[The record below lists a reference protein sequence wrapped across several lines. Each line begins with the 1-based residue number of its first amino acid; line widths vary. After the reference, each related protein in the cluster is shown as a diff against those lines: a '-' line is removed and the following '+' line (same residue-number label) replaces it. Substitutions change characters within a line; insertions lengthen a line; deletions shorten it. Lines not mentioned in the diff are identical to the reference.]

1 MALDTVVICAR
12 LDESAAAF
20 GLSQAALA
28 AVLKDGVTSC
38 TALLTSPHAAL
49 SMAATARIFYFRA
62 RFCTRQREFSHALTD
77 LAFSQSLNPMDD
89 EV

>member
-1 MALDTVVICAR
+1 MSAR
-12 LDESAAAF
+12 LDASAAAC
-20 GLSQAALA
+20 GLSQASLA

-49 SMAATARIFYFRA
+49 SMAATARIFFFRA
-62 RFCTRQREFSHALTD
+62 RFYIRQREFSHALTD
-77 LAFSQSLNPMDD
+77 LAFSQSLYPLDD